1 MSMTDDGNQFYKGEC
16 LVGQGTLDTIGQI
29 SPNNWY
35 WTPKA
40 YYDNNEPLRNW
51 AKWPKNE
58 LISYSELRQRIITAA
73 QLNNQHQEIV
83 EWGHNLAAER
93 DADNCFR
100 VVELGIPEGEE
111 VTVLASPRI
120 IEGSDRKITF
130 VSPDY
135 TRTEEDKLG
144 REFFDLLE
152 EKGGRGMKNLPVKG
166 LIKDERTNTD
176 LALPRENVNTL
187 MDEMMPRFRFRILQG
202 HTIANLRKHRRLSML
217 VYAGL
222 GAMGLYTAQ
231 KGARYL
237 K

>member
-1 MSMTDDGNQFYKGEC
+1 MGWS
-16 LVGQGTLDTIGQI
+16 
-29 SPNNWY
+29 NNLY
-35 WTPKA
+35 
-40 YYDNNEPLRNW
+40 
-51 AKWPKNE
+51 
-58 LISYSELRQRIITAA
+58 
-73 QLNNQHQEIV
+73 
-83 EWGHNLAAER
+83 AER

-111 VTVLASPRI
+111 VTVLASPRV

-144 REFFDLLE
+144 REFLDLLE
-152 EKGGRGMKNLPVKG
+152 EKGSRGMKNLPVTG

-176 LALPRENVNTL
+176 LALPRQNLNTL
-187 MDEMMPRFRFRILQG
+187 MDQMMPRFRFRILQG
-202 HTIANLRKHRRLSML
+202 HTIANLRKHRRLSIL

-231 KGARYL
+231 RGARHL
-237 K
+237 Q